1 MKRRICNHHSRMM
14 FSTYLRIRRRRRWR
28 RETVYRRFQLSMRW
42 LLLLMRQ
49 RKIMRRRGNRR
60 GATRRKRRRPRR
72 SSLQSTPVLRR
83 RRYLWII
90 GLLKVADPPLESKS
104 LSLPSMSTHTIKN
117 LKRAGHSISLSSS
130 DSVLNTVSVTAAQR
144 SLSLV

>member
-1 MKRRICNHHSRMM
+1 
-14 FSTYLRIRRRRRWR
+14 
-28 RETVYRRFQLSMRW
+28 MRW